1 MQKANEDNV
10 GAAYAAADTPEKL
23 RAFIAAHPSDILASA
38 AELRLA
44 DEAYQAKNYTAAA
57 ASYEKAAASKTA
69 PFAGRALMGAAMS
82 KILTGQTAEGETRLK
97 QISNDTTQL
106 PIIRGEAT
114 YHLATLAAS
123 AGQSA
128 EALKLYKQVAEIA
141 PATIWDENAAYQ
153 SEHLSASTAAPA
165 AAQPATAQPAS
176 SSPEMPTIRFP
187 Q

>member
-82 KILTGQTAEGETRLK
+82 KILAGQTADGETRLK

-123 AGQSA
+123 AGQTA

-141 PATIWDENAAYQ
+141 PATIWAENAAYQ
-153 SEHLSASTAAPA
+153 SDRLSVGTNTT
-165 AAQPATAQPAS
+165 ATAQPAPS
-176 SSPEMPTIRFP
+176 TPEMPSVQFP